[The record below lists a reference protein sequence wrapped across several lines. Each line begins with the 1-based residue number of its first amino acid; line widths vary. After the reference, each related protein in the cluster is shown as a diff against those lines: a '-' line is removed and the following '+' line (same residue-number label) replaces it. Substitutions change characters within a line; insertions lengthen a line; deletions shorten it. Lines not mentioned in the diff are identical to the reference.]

1 MCSVISQSVSVFVKI
16 QCLSLSPFLCVTSA
30 NFAKFYQYFDF
41 RNVCEKFPMSDF
53 CHYVYYPWLPR
64 VLGGTEGSGRGWLQ
78 DYKNIAVAGP
88 AFTIRKNVTN
98 KYIEKQRKK
107 PTENSITQATL
118 IPMDHRVEQAN
129 TTPLSNHHH
138 KRLLN

>member
-1 MCSVISQSVSVFVKI
+1 MCSVISQSVSVLVKF
-16 QCLSLSPFLCVTSA
+16 QCLSLSPYLCVTSA
-30 NFAKFYQYFDF
+30 NFEKIYQCFDF
-41 RNVCEKFPMSDF
+41 HNVCDKFAMSDF
-53 CHYVYYPWLPR
+53 RHYDSYPWLPH

-107 PTENSITQATL
+107 PTENSITEATL
-118 IPMDHRVEQAN
+118 ISMDRRVEQAN
-129 TTPLSNHHH
+129 TTPLLYHHH